1 MAIDFADI
9 DFIKDAADDIR
20 KMTSRPEFYEKVVKE
35 AAILHADS
43 AEELTSQQRDPSG
56 GPFAPLYEPYAEHK
70 QKTVGNRR
78 ADMRYSGHAMDNMKI
93 RQKGQNRGAEI
104 YFTGRP
110 SYSKEN
116 ASEYMYKNQYGVG
129 REERRIFPEARD
141 ASSAP
146 QMEIHNDVYEIL
158 GKYLNQPRRIN
169 IVG

>member
-20 KMTSRPEFYEKVVKE
+20 KMTSRPEFYEKVVKQ
-35 AAILHADS
+35 AAILHADN
-43 AEELTSQQRDPSG
+43 AEDLTRQQRDPSG
-56 GPFAPLYEPYAEHK
+56 NPFPPLYKAYADHK
-70 QKTVGNRR
+70 QQAVGNRR

-93 RQKGQNRGAEI
+93 RQKGQNRSAEI
-104 YFTGRP
+104 YFDGKP
-110 SYSKEN
+110 SYAKE
-116 ASEYMYKNQYGVG
+116 SSGSYMYKNQKGIG
-129 REERRIFPEARD
+129 REERRIFPEAKD

-146 QMEIHNDVYEIL
+146 QMEVHQDVYEVL